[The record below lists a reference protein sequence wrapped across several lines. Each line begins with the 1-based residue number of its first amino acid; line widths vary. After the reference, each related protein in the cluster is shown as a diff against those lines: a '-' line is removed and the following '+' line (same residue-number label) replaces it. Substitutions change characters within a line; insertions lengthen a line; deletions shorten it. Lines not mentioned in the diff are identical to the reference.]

1 LDTDALRRLFL
12 EFFGDRDH
20 TVERSDSL
28 VPDDPTLLFTSAGMV
43 QFKPYWTGAVPL
55 PYRRAA
61 TCQKCFRVNDI
72 EKVGRTSRHLT
83 FFEMLGN
90 FSFGDYFKKEATAW
104 GWEFVTDV
112 LGLPQESLWISV
124 FRDDEEA
131 FDAWHKGVGLTTDRI
146 VRLDEKENFWGPA
159 GDTGACGPC
168 SEIYLDRGAEHGC
181 GRPECTA
188 GCACDRFVELYNLVF
203 PQFDQQVDG
212 SRKPLKNR
220 GIDTGMGL
228 ERTAVVLQGG
238 ATVFDGDL
246 FLPLTDASVL
256 LTSKD
261 YAGHET
267 HHNIIADHGRAIAF
281 LIADG
286 VLPSNE
292 GRGYV
297 LRRVLRRAAR
307 HGHDLGVTEPF
318 LYKVADTAVEVM
330 GMTYP
335 ELLDARP
342 QILQVVRREEE
353 RFRST
358 LDNGMVVLEELF
370 ESMRKRGDTEI
381 AGKDL
386 FRLYDT
392 YGFPVELA
400 QEVAYEH
407 GYSVDRRGFESEM
420 EQQRARARMSWTGS
434 GEEGAQDKYLA
445 MRDAVPATRFIG
457 YETEVG
463 KARVV
468 AISDDGTD
476 VLGAGDKGEVILDV
490 TPFYGEAG
498 GQLGDIGVMKGDRLD
513 VRVTTT
519 TRPVPDLF
527 IHHVE
532 VKKGRLCVG
541 DEVEARV
548 DAVHRREVACH
559 HTATHILHSVLR
571 EMLGEHVHQSGS
583 LVAPDRLRFDF
594 THFEAIAP
602 ETLAEIE
609 QAVNA
614 RIRADTSVST
624 EIADIDEARKQGAM
638 ALFGEKYGDIVR
650 MVTVG
655 DYSLELC
662 GGTHVARTSI
672 IGGCKILS
680 ESSAAA
686 GIRRIEAVCGNAFL
700 EYVARRDAQMN
711 EIADMLNS
719 SIDEMP
725 RRVEALTRENR
736 DLAKQMER
744 LRQSLASGAADR
756 LLDSVTTVGD
766 TKLLAAQVNDVT
778 RQELGSMADGFKQ
791 RLGSGVVVLGTVE
804 DGKVALVVAVT
815 DDLVERVPAGKLIK
829 EVAAIVGGS
838 GGGRQDFAQAG
849 GKNPEKLGEA
859 VAQVPHLLET
869 FLARAG
875 DDG

>member
-1 LDTDALRRLFL
+1 MDTNTLRRLFL
-12 EFFGDRDH
+12 EFFADRDH
-20 TVERSDSL
+20 VVERSDSL
-28 VPDDPTLLFTSAGMV
+28 VPDDPTLLFSSAGMV
-43 QFKPYWTGAVPL
+43 QFKPYWTGTVPL
-55 PYRRAA
+55 PYTRA
-61 TCQKCFRVNDI
+61 TSCQKCLRVNDI
-72 EKVGRTSRHLT
+72 EMVGHTSRHLT

-104 GWEFVTDV
+104 GWEFVVDV
-112 LGLPQESLWISV
+112 LGLPQELLWVSV
-124 FRDDEEA
+124 FRDDDEA
-131 FDAWHKGVGLTTDRI
+131 FDAWHKGVGLTTERI
-146 VRLDEKENFWGPA
+146 VRLGKEHNFWGPA
-159 GDTGACGPC
+159 GATGACGPC
-168 SEIYLDRGAEHGC
+168 SEIYFDRGVENGC
-181 GRPECTA
+181 DDPECTV
-188 GCACDRFVELYNLVF
+188 GCDCDRFVELYNIVF
-203 PQFDQQVDG
+203 PQFDQQADG
-212 SRKPLKNR
+212 SREPLKNR

-228 ERTAVVLQGG
+228 ERTAVVVQGG
-238 ATVFDGDL
+238 ATVFDSDL
-246 FLPLTDASVL
+246 FRPLTDASVL

-267 HHNIIADHGRAIAF
+267 HHNVIADHSRAIAF

-286 VLPSNE
+286 VLPANE

-297 LRRVLRRAAR
+297 LRRELRRAAR
-307 HGHDLGVTEPF
+307 HGHELGVTEPF

-330 GMTYP
+330 GVTYP
-335 ELLDARP
+335 ELRDART
-342 QILQVVRREEE
+342 QIQQVVRREEE
-353 RFRST
+353 RFLST
-358 LDNGMVVLEELF
+358 LDHGMVLLEELF
-370 ESMRKRGDTEI
+370 DSMRKRDDTEI

-400 QEVAYEH
+400 QEVAEDN
-407 GYSVDRRGFESEM
+407 GYTVDRPGFESEM
-420 EQQRARARMSWTGS
+420 EQQRTRARMSWTGS
-434 GEEGAQDKYLA
+434 GEEGAQQKYLA
-445 MRDAVPATRFIG
+445 IRDTVKATRFIG
-457 YETEVG
+457 YETVVG

-476 VLGAGDKGEVILDV
+476 VLEAGDKGEVILDV

-498 GQLGDIGVMKGDRLD
+498 GQLGDVGVMKGDRLD
-513 VRVTTT
+513 VCVTATS
-519 TRPVPDLF
+519 RPVPDLTV
-527 IHHVE
+527 HHVE

-541 DEVEARV
+541 AEIEVQV
-548 DAVHRREVACH
+548 DAVHRREIACH

-583 LVAPDRLRFDF
+583 LVATDRLRFDF
-594 THFEAIAP
+594 THFEAITR
-602 ETLAEIE
+602 ETLVEIE

-614 RIRADTSVST
+614 RIRADASVST
-624 EIADIDEARKQGAM
+624 EITDIDQARKQGAM
-638 ALFGEKYGDIVR
+638 ALFGEKYGDSVR
-650 MVTVG
+650 MVTVS

-680 ESSAAA
+680 ESSTAA
-686 GIRRIEAVCGNAFL
+686 GVRRIEAVCGNAFL
-700 EYVARRDAQMN
+700 DYVARRDAQMN
-711 EIADMLNS
+711 DVANMLNS

-725 RRVEALTRENR
+725 SRLEALTRENR
-736 DLAKQMER
+736 DLAKRMER
-744 LRQSLASGAADR
+744 LRQSLASGATDQ

-766 TKLLAAQVNDVT
+766 TKLLAARVDDMT

-815 DDLVERVPAGKLIK
+815 DDLIERAPAGKLIK
-829 EVAAIVGGS
+829 GIAAIVDGS
-838 GGGRQDFAQAG
+838 GGGRADFAQAG
-849 GKNPEKLGEA
+849 GKNPDKLDDA

-869 FLARAG
+869 LLGRAG

>member
-1 LDTDALRRLFL
+1 LDTDTVRRLFL

-20 TVERSDSL
+20 IVEQSDSL

-43 QFKPYWTGAVPL
+43 QFKSYWTGAVPL
-55 PYRRAA
+55 PYGRAA
-61 TCQKCFRVNDI
+61 SCQKCFRVNDI
-72 EKVGRTSRHLT
+72 ETVGRTSRHLT

-90 FSFGDYFKKEATAW
+90 FSFGDYFKKQATAW
-104 GWEFVTDV
+104 AWEFVADV
-112 LGLPQESLWISV
+112 LGLEQESLWVSV

-131 FDAWHKGVGLTTDRI
+131 FDAWHKGVGLTAERI
-146 VRLDEKENFWGPA
+146 VRLDEKHNFWGPA
-159 GDTGACGPC
+159 GDTGGCGPC
-168 SEIYLDRGAEHGC
+168 SEIYFDRGVEHGC
-181 GRPECTA
+181 GQPGCTA
-188 GCACDRFVELYNLVF
+188 GCDCDRFVELYNLVF
-203 PQFDQQVDG
+203 PQFDQQADG

-246 FLPLTDASVL
+246 FRPLIDASVL

-267 HHNIIADHGRAIAF
+267 HHNVIADHARAIAF

-330 GMTYP
+330 GITYP
-335 ELLDARP
+335 ELLDARS
-342 QILQVVRREEE
+342 QIWQIVRREEE

-358 LDNGMVVLEELF
+358 LDNGMVLLEELF

-381 AGKDL
+381 DGKSL

-400 QEVAYEH
+400 QEVAEDN
-407 GYSVDRRGFESEM
+407 GYEM
-420 EQQRARARMSWTGS
+420 EQQRVRARMSWAGS
-434 GEEGAQDKYLA
+434 GEEGVQQKYLA
-445 MRDAVPATRFIG
+445 IRDAVTATRFIG
-457 YETEVG
+457 YETVVG

-468 AISDDGTD
+468 AIADERTD
-476 VLGAGDKGEVILDV
+476 TLEAGDKGEVILDV

-498 GQLGDIGVMKGDRLD
+498 GQLGDIGEIKGDRLD
-513 VRVTTT
+513 VRVTRT
-519 TRPVPDLF
+519 TRPVADLF
-527 IHHVE
+527 VHHVE
-532 VKKGRLCVG
+532 VRKGRLCVG

-548 DAVHRREVACH
+548 DGVYRREVACH

-583 LVAPDRLRFDF
+583 LVAPDRFRFDF
-594 THFEAIAP
+594 THFEAIPP
-602 ETLAEIE
+602 ETLAEIG
-609 QAVNA
+609 QAVND
-614 RIRADTSVST
+614 RIRADSPVST
-624 EIADIDEARKQGAM
+624 EITDIDEARKQGAM
-638 ALFGEKYGDIVR
+638 ALFGEKYGKSVR
-650 MVTVG
+650 MVSVS

-662 GGTHVARTSI
+662 GGTHVARTGI

-700 EYVARRDAQMN
+700 EYVAGRDEQMR
-711 EIADMLNS
+711 EVADMLNCS
-719 SIDEMP
+719 VDEMS

-736 DLAKQMER
+736 DLAMPNR
-744 LRQSLASGAADR
+744 WNGCANRWPAAPPTGCSTASPWSATRNCSLPS
-756 LLDSVTTVGD
+756 
-766 TKLLAAQVNDVT
+766 
-778 RQELGSMADGFKQ
+778 
-791 RLGSGVVVLGTVE
+791 
-804 DGKVALVVAVT
+804 
-815 DDLVERVPAGKLIK
+815 
-829 EVAAIVGGS
+829 
-838 GGGRQDFAQAG
+838 
-849 GKNPEKLGEA
+849 
-859 VAQVPHLLET
+859 
-869 FLARAG
+869 
-875 DDG
+875 